1 MPRLFRRVSFRWI
14 LYSLGISYSERV
26 PRSRCCQ
33 SNKNLANVRQATSIN
48 ALDFYRYKTKKFLVQ
63 RTFASWRL
71 VSGFV
76 VSTFVVEGVLSACDA
91 AEDNC
96 ICDEE
101 GADEVGRDVFIG
113 DEDGAGDVGRD
124 DFNGDEGDA
133 GDGRNDVFIRDNE
146 SAGDVG
152 QDTFVGDRERPYVRG
167 DGDRDTG
174 GGAAT

>member
-91 AEDNC
+91 AEDTASATRRAQMRS
-96 ICDEE
+96 EE
-101 GADEVGRDVFIG
+101 MFS
-113 DEDGAGDVGRD
+113 
-124 DFNGDEGDA
+124 
-133 GDGRNDVFIRDNE
+133 
-146 SAGDVG
+146 SATRMALVTSEEMISMATRVTLVTAETMFSSVTMKALVTSDKTLSSVTGN
-152 QDTFVGDRERPYVRG
+152 VR
-167 DGDRDTG
+167 T
-174 GGAAT
+174 